1 MNFGKSLSQ
10 LRKKHKYTQKEI
22 SEYLGISRA
31 AWSHYENNRRF
42 PDYMTLRSIA
52 DFFKVKIDEL
62 MGSSEEADR

>member
-1 MNFGKSLSQ
+1 MNFGKSLAE
-10 LRKKHKYTQKEI
+10 LRKKHKYTQKEV
-22 SEYLGISRA
+22 SEHLGISRA

-62 MGSSEEADR
+62 VSSGEGGDH